1 MDIRSIFRNCDGDRR
16 GDAEGYASR
25 VMDVPICQHKWDPAG
40 KSTGSLTMKLVTRPQ
55 GRKVA
60 DAMPPGKS
68 SKGQSPP
75 QPYRKPTQGDEA
87 NIQRGS
93 REHSFRNSAN

>member
-1 MDIRSIFRNCDGDRR
+1 
-16 GDAEGYASR
+16 
-25 VMDVPICQHKWDPAG
+25 MDVLIGRHKRGLAG

-68 SKGQSPP
+68 SKG
-75 QPYRKPTQGDEA
+75 
-87 NIQRGS
+87 
-93 REHSFRNSAN
+93 